1 LTLQPF
7 LKTVHLKTR
16 GAAVACVLSACV
28 WARLDAQQ
36 TVAPQGSV
44 AQIAAVIEPFIQ
56 HEMSQKGIPAV
67 SIALVDGQRI
77 VWARGFGY
85 ANPTDSIAASAETI
99 YRVGSVSKLFTDIG
113 VMQQVEKGQLDLDA
127 PVVKYLPDF
136 HPRNPFGKP
145 ITLRQLM
152 SHMSGLTREPPVGNY
167 FDTTGASLAETVRSL
182 NNTTLVYTPETHTK
196 YSNAGIAT
204 VGYVLERTQGQSFY
218 PYLKHAV
225 LEPMGLT
232 NSAFEPLPE
241 LRSKLAKAYMWSYD
255 GKFWEAPT
263 FQLGMG
269 PCGSMY
275 TSVLDLGRF
284 MGVLFNGGEAA
295 NGRVLRRETLEQMWT
310 PQYAK
315 PGQKSGF
322 GLGFAL
328 SRMNGHRVIGHDGAI
343 YGFATALLAL
353 PDDRLGVVVVATLD
367 GANTTADR
375 IADAALRAL
384 LAQRENRAVTQPDT
398 TRELEAGVARRLAG
412 RYVKGRSGIDLY
424 NRAGK
429 LFMMPMDGGMR
440 AELRAQGD
448 YMISDDRLGY
458 GIIVRPLDDRRI
470 LVGVDTLARV
480 TVPKPPPAPPE
491 FASVIG
497 EYGWP
502 HNTLYILEKDGKLNA
517 LIEWFF
523 QYPLARVSRDVY
535 KFPNSGLY
543 DGQEIVFKRDARG
556 VAHEA
561 VAATVPFKRRP
572 LPGDNNA
579 VAFKIPLQRSVDEL
593 RREALAASPPPQ
605 SPDLL
610 KPDLVELRALDP
622 TIKYD
627 MRYATTNNF
636 MSTVFYLS
644 AHAFMQRP
652 AAEAVVRAN
661 RKLHKLGYGLLIHD
675 SYRPWYVTKMFW
687 EATPPAQRIFVADPS
702 QGSRHNRGAAVD
714 LTLYD
719 LKTGRPAR
727 MTGGYDEFS
736 DRSFP
741 DYPGGTSP
749 QRWQRELLRT
759 TMEDEGF
766 QVYDFEWWH
775 FDYNQWRRYPVLNL
789 TFEQLQKQ

>member
-1 LTLQPF
+1 
-7 LKTVHLKTR
+7 
-16 GAAVACVLSACV
+16 
-28 WARLDAQQ
+28 
-36 TVAPQGSV
+36 
-44 AQIAAVIEPFIQ
+44 
-56 HEMSQKGIPAV
+56 
-67 SIALVDGQRI
+67 
-77 VWARGFGY
+77 
-85 ANPTDSIAASAETI
+85 
-99 YRVGSVSKLFTDIG
+99 
-113 VMQQVEKGQLDLDA
+113 MQQVEKGQLDLDA
-127 PVVKYLPDF
+127 PVTKYLPDF
-136 HPRNPFGKP
+136 QPKNPFGKH

-167 FDTTGASLAETVRSL
+167 FDTTSASLAETVRSL
-182 NNTTLVYTPETHTK
+182 NSTALVYAPETHTK

-218 PYLKHAV
+218 PYLKNAV

-232 NSAFEPLPE
+232 NSAFEPLPA

-284 MGVLFNGGEAA
+284 TSVLFNGGETA

-315 PGQKSGF
+315 PGQRTGF
-322 GLGFAL
+322 GLGFAI
-328 SRMNGHRVIGHDGAI
+328 SRMDGRRVIGHGGAI
-343 YGFATALLAL
+343 YGFATTLLAL
-353 PDDRLGVVVVATLD
+353 PDEKLGVVVVATLD

-384 LAQRENRAVTQPDT
+384 LAQRENRALPQPDT
-398 TRELEAGVARRLAG
+398 TKALEPGVARRLAG
-412 RYVKGRSGIDLY
+412 RYMKGTKGVDLY
-424 NRAGK
+424 NRTGK
-429 LFMMPMDGGMR
+429 LFMMPIAGGMR
-440 AELRAQGD
+440 AELRARGAH
-448 YMISDDRLGY
+448 MISDDRLGY
-458 GIIVRPLDDRRI
+458 GTVVIPLDAHRI
-470 LVGVDTLARV
+470 VVGVDTLARV
-480 TVPKPPPAPPE
+480 DVPKPPPAPAE
-491 FASVIG
+491 FASLIG

-523 QYPLARVSRDVY
+523 QYPLERVSRDVY
-535 KFPNSGLY
+535 KFPRSGLY
-543 DGQEIVFKRDARG
+543 DGQEIVFKRDAHG
-556 VAHEA
+556 VAQTA
-561 VAATVPFKRRP
+561 VAATVPFERRP
-572 LPGDNNA
+572 LPGDDNA
-579 VAFKIPLQRSVDEL
+579 VAFKIPMQRPVAEL
-593 RREALAASPPPQ
+593 RAEALAASPPTQ

-610 KPDLVELRALDP
+610 KPDLVEMKSVDP
-622 TIKYD
+622 SIKYEI
-627 MRYATTNNF
+627 RYATTNNF
-636 MSTVFYLS
+636 MSTAFYS
-644 AHAFMQRP
+644 VPRAFMQRP
-652 AAEAVVRAN
+652 AAEAVARAN
-661 RKLHKLGYGLLIHD
+661 KKLHKLGYGLLIHD
-675 SYRPWYVTKMFW
+675 SYRPWFVTRMFW
-687 EATPPAQRIFVADPS
+687 DATPPAQRIFVADPS

-719 LKTGRPAR
+719 LKTGRPPR

-741 DYPGGTSP
+741 DYPGGTSR

-766 QVYDFEWWH
+766 DVYEFEWWH

-789 TFEQLQKQ
+789 TFEQLLKQ